1 MTFYCFCLEL
11 QTYGILVIELRS
23 PICASYT
30 SIGKGKVPM
39 LVAMLKAFCVG
50 LYRFKKGGDRDSS
63 AGIATHYGLHCPG
76 IEYRRGENFLI
87 YLDRPWD
94 PHMLLYGVYRV
105 SFPGEKR
112 SERGIYHPPPSSAE
126 IKGRVE
132 LYLPSRGFHG
142 MLWGELS
149 LCLYR

>member
-1 MTFYCFCLEL
+1 M
-11 QTYGILVIELRS
+11 IELRS

-39 LVAMLKAFCVG
+39 LVAVLKAFCVG
-50 LYRFKKGGDRDSS
+50 LYTLKRGGGRDSS
-63 AGIATHYGLHCPG
+63 AGIVTDCGLQCPG
-76 IEYRRGENFLI
+76 IEYRRGENFGT
-87 YLDRPWD
+87 YLDRPWG
-94 PHMLLYGVYRV
+94 PYILLYSVYRV

-112 SERGIYHPPPSSAE
+112 SERGIYHPPLSSAE

-142 MLWGELS
+142 ML
-149 LCLYR
+149 